1 MCAEF
6 APEAVRLDP
15 AAVALPREG
24 VPVTSQS
31 ASRQGQATRVAAIL
45 LPLLMAALP
54 SGAEQGQGPA
64 AASRALQARLPLW
77 IEHAQLRRLVLGRE
91 PETIWQVR
99 HLGRVAY
106 RVRPLAQ
113 TDEALDRLYDERGQL
128 LCAGG
133 SDCAQTAGESG
144 AGLAGLTVWQTPPM
158 ATGPLPAGLRGLMR
172 PRLVASTD

>member
-6 APEAVRLDP
+6 APEAVRPEP
-15 AAVALPREG
+15 AAVAPSRGG

-54 SGAEQGQGPA
+54 SGAEPGSSAA

-77 IEHAQLRRLVLGRE
+77 VEHAQLRRLVLGRE
-91 PETIWQVR
+91 PGTIWQVR
-99 HLGRVAY
+99 HRGRVAY

-113 TDEALDRLYDERGQL
+113 TDETLDRLYDERGQP
-128 LCAGG
+128 LCPAGP
-133 SDCAQTAGESG
+133 DCVQASGESG
-144 AGLAGLTVWQTPPM
+144 AGLAGLTVWQAPPM

-172 PRLVASTD
+172 TRLMASTD